1 MRWIKNKNFQYGTF
15 CWGTVT
21 FHTDATEYRCSL
33 DAGKSTMHK
42 KPFGRR
48 IFVYL
53 ANGLLSANDM
63 ELESKDQ
70 ARIDI
75 EEPLTFHAEEDTEF
89 ILIDVP
95 SCKGWGYSADTLRGQ
110 KK

>member
-1 MRWIKNKNFQYGTF
+1 
-15 CWGTVT
+15 
-21 FHTDATEYRCSL
+21 
-33 DAGKSTMHK
+33 
-42 KPFGRR
+42 
-48 IFVYL
+48 
-53 ANGLLSANDM
+53 M

-95 SCKGWGYSADTLRGQ
+95 SCKGWG
-110 KK
+110 